1 MYLSSS
7 PHASSAFFDLRPN
20 IIFSSVG
27 LLFSLGPIFFME
39 CKGYQVYP
47 SKMKMPLLFHTLL
60 LHCQSIHDDKMTSL
74 GWSNANSWYRQSQ
87 SAVRPSARHHLQI
100 PCLIISVVLSFMA
113 LSWLASLGS
122 VRALQGD

>member
-1 MYLSSS
+1 
-7 PHASSAFFDLRPN
+7 
-20 IIFSSVG
+20 
-27 LLFSLGPIFFME
+27 
-39 CKGYQVYP
+39 VYP

-87 SAVRPSARHHLQI
+87 SAVRPSARHRLQI

-122 VRALQGD
+122 VRALQGDEFAGTNLKDVFNETLGVCVSSISLMSNAK